1 MRTVIW
7 YSTSAFTLSNVD
19 FVVKNLRVVETPT
32 ENTAPALVQIKRSG
46 KEQFCMAI
54 DYKAALVAYR
64 TSMSLAASLLSDG
77 VITEKEY
84 GQIDRIIAKR
94 HGLNLASICCRIPL
108 IDPENRGNMR
118 HNEGSDA
125 DEPDDF

>member
-1 MRTVIW
+1 MKSGETLTV
-7 YSTSAFTLSNVD
+7 S
-19 FVVKNLRVVETPT
+19 
-32 ENTAPALVQIKRSG
+32 TAPGPVPTGQSG
-46 KEQFCMAI
+46 KGRWPMDA
-54 DYKAALVAYR
+54 DYKAELVAYR
-64 TSMSLAASLLSDG
+64 ASMSLAASLLSDG

-94 HGLNLASICCRIPL
+94 HGLDLSTICCRNPL

-125 DEPDDF
+125 DGPDDFQGQF

>member
-1 MRTVIW
+1 MK
-7 YSTSAFTLSNVD
+7 SG
-19 FVVKNLRVVETPT
+19 ETPT
-32 ENTAPALVQIKRSG
+32 GSIAPGHAQTEQGG
-46 KEQFCMAI
+46 KAWCPMDA

-64 TSMSLAASLLSDG
+64 TSMSLATSLLSDG

-94 HGLNLASICCRIPL
+94 HGLDLSTICCRNPL
-108 IDPENRGNMR
+108 IVLENRGNMR